1 LPPAK
6 TAATKAKAVTAPEA
20 KSRASE
26 LEQLLGLALGD
37 GRLPTIA
44 EIEAE
49 RARRAER
56 SVQLTDQQVR
66 ARDNHAAR
74 EHLIKFVERTTQ
86 DYVTGWVHEELCAEL
101 EQFYAD
107 VAAKKAPRLI
117 VTIPPQVG
125 KSKIISCRA
134 PIWAFGRYPGM
145 NVMLTTYGQLLANT
159 HSRDARE
166 CARSGTV
173 AEIFPDIRP
182 KRAERTWYADY
193 RRNDVDQVV
202 EWKVGGPVDAKGFER
217 RSSFKAVG
225 VGGAA
230 TGFPV
235 NAMVIDDPF
244 KDGKEADSQQ
254 RRDDVDDWLQKA
266 GRTRLAAGAGICIV
280 MTRWHADDTVGRRL
294 KIMEQGGETWRVVNF
309 PAIAEQDEYSRFDNR
324 LLRKAGESVHE
335 VRRPLHEYL
344 ALRGQGST
352 PGTVDEYT
360 WASLFQQR
368 PIPESG
374 GIIKPSDLR
383 NRYVELPAKI
393 SRRIMSLDTATSP
406 DPKADWTVLQEGVE
420 SGVMKYLAGVY
431 RQRLDFPDLLSL
443 TRSRA
448 AAFNPDVVLIEDKS
462 SGRQLWQMLENPV
475 HCPDWRW
482 PIIKV
487 KPEEIGNKK
496 RRLSLETPCL
506 RAGQLWL
513 PEWAEWLP
521 DWMAEV
527 LGAPRYATWD
537 QADAFSQWLRYIREN
552 PENGS
557 VVDILGRW

>member
-1 LPPAK
+1 MP
-6 TAATKAKAVTAPEA
+6 
-20 KSRASE
+20 S
-26 LEQLLGLALGD
+26 
-37 GRLPTIA
+37 IA

-49 RARRAER
+49 RARRSAMQT
-56 SVQLTDQQVR
+56 QLTDQQLR
-66 ARDNHAAR
+66 ARRNTEAR
-74 EHLIKFVERTTQ
+74 EKLIRFVERTTQ

-125 KSKIISCRA
+125 KSKIISGRA
-134 PIWAFGRYPGM
+134 PVWAFGKWPGL
-145 NVMLTTYGQLLANT
+145 NVMVTTYGQALANR

-166 CARSGTV
+166 CVRSEAV

-182 KRAERTWYADY
+182 KRREKTWYADY
-193 RRNDVDQVV
+193 RRQDVDQVV
-202 EWKVGGPVDAKGFER
+202 EWQAGGPLDKDGIER
-217 RSSFKAVG
+217 RSTYKAVG
-225 VGGAA
+225 IGGPA

-235 NAMVIDDPF
+235 NALIIDDPF
-244 KDGKEADSQQ
+244 KDAKEADSQE
-254 RRDDVDDWLQKA
+254 RRDDVDEWLQSA

-280 MTRWHADDTVGRRL
+280 MTRWHSDDTVGRRI
-294 KIMEQGGETWRVVNF
+294 KKMEEGGETWRVVNF
-309 PAIAEQDEYSRFDNR
+309 PAIAEVDEYSRFDGR
-324 LLRKAGESVHE
+324 LLRRAGESVHE
-335 VRRPLHEYL
+335 ARRPLHEYL
-344 ALRGQGST
+344 ALKGTGDK

-374 GIIKPSDLR
+374 GIIKPSDLK
-383 NRYVELPAKI
+383 NRFSVLPTKI

-420 SGVMKYLAGVY
+420 SGVQKYLTKVT
-431 RQRLDFPDLLSL
+431 RQRLDFPDLLAL

-448 AAFNPDVVLIEDKS
+448 QAFNPDVVLIEDKS
-462 SGRQLWQMLENPV
+462 SGRQLWQMLEDPN
-475 HCPDWRW
+475 HCPEWRW

-487 KPEEIGNKK
+487 HPEDIGNKK
-496 RRLSLETPCL
+496 RRLSLETPAL
-506 RAGQLWL
+506 RAGQLYL
-513 PEWAEWLP
+513 PEFADWLP
-521 DWMAEV
+521 DWMAEI

-537 QADAFSQWLRYIREN
+537 QADAFSQWLRYMREN

-557 VVDILGRW
+557 VVDVLGRW